1 MSVYER
7 KGGIRLEKERCL
19 VFTTTQVQENLPI
32 VSRSVS
38 LNEGVERFPIHPLE
52 LCLNVYHVDFA
63 AGDHHSNERVVIR
76 P

>member
-1 MSVYER
+1 MLTLAKLDAY
-7 KGGIRLEKERCL
+7 
-19 VFTTTQVQENLPI
+19 
-32 VSRSVS
+32 

-52 LCLNVYHVDFA
+52 LCLNVYHVNFA